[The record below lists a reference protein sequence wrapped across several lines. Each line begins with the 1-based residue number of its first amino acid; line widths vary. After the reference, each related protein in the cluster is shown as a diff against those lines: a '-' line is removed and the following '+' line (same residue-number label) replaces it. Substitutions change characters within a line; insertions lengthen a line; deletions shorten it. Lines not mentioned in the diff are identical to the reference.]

1 MTTII
6 RVHCPGCSAD
16 LTLVPGEVLLTVGPG
31 DATGYRFICRQCQAR
46 VAYPANPRLVFI
58 LRTAGVPI
66 LQITDEAITA
76 VPNIADP
83 ITPAEVFGF
92 ADAMDATDT
101 PQDELTQ

>member
-16 LTLVPGEVLLTVGPG
+16 LTLDPGEVLLTVGPG

-46 VAYPANPRLVFI
+46 VAYPANPRLALI
-58 LRTAGVPI
+58 LRHAGVPI

-76 VPNIADP
+76 VPNVADP
-83 ITPAEVFGF
+83 ISASEVLVFS
-92 ADAMDATDT
+92 DAIDATDT
-101 PQDELTQ
+101 PQDELT